1 MEPEDPTQ
9 QTVNAAGAD
18 DPVFWVG
25 IGASAGGLEALRNL
39 VRNLPPVLSATY
51 IVTQHMAPH
60 HKSMLAEII
69 GRETDMPVL
78 DVTDKLKP
86 SANAIY
92 ITPPNSNIIVE
103 NGLLRLIDPSP
114 APAAPKPSADL
125 FFTTLAEAKGDR
137 AIGIVLSGT
146 GSDGSD
152 GVRAIRQNGGITI
165 SQDELTAKYASM
177 PVSALETGCV
187 DLVMSPEEIGAQF
200 SKIVAVPR
208 DLDKLR
214 ASPVNMDSVS
224 ELIQLLLD
232 HSGVNFRHYKSA
244 TFQRRVERRMIAVSA
259 GTLEEYVKV
268 AKASTA
274 EVDLLFRD
282 LLISV
287 TSFFRDTGEFEG
299 IRSHIESIVESKR
312 ESHIRVWVAGTATGE
327 EAYSLAM
334 VFAEVLGGLQAY
346 ERTRI
351 QIFATD
357 IDDRAIEVARRGFY
371 PETSLHEVPKH
382 YIDEYFDEAPGGYTV
397 KKSLREKVIFSVHN
411 LAQDPPFLNLDMVSC
426 RNLLIY
432 FQPLLQAHVFAR
444 FHYSLLPHGLLFLG
458 KSETVA
464 AAESLFRMSGQFKH
478 IFYQRPTADRGEIRE
493 KAFTPRSGASMASQT
508 QAPGGGQAFPPP
520 EARDLALATARFE
533 SLVSALGP
541 DALLVSSE
549 LNILKAY
556 GDVSRYIGV
565 AAGPVDTT
573 AASLLIEPFSQDVRV
588 AVPSALRQGVTIQ
601 GLARQIPEKPSHRH
615 RITVYPI
622 NEGIGDVGEST
633 ALVVFTE
640 WEEDSIVV
648 DQSGEEGENAAA
660 NSEAIQQLSREL
672 AIAQTNLQHTVEE
685 LETSNEELQAL
696 NEELQSSNEE
706 LQSTNEELETSN
718 EELQSTNEELST
730 VNEELQV
737 NSQQL
742 NSVNQSLQSIL
753 DNVAVPMLVVDRQL
767 NITHSSSAS
776 QELFGV
782 SPDLV
787 LPHVTRCQLPPGYP
801 ELSSSITQAMELGR
815 RVDIDIEQSEASAH
829 MSVVP
834 HFSAS
839 GEMVGAIVLITDNT
853 AALRERNRQLS
864 AAAHIA
870 GLGHFALDLKS
881 GRGSISDELYGI
893 IGIDKPAIGEPTPS
907 LTDFVHPENV
917 DDLIV
922 AGRELRD
929 NGLPFEM
936 QIRLLR
942 GTGEEGMVKVVAMPG
957 VDAEG
962 AVIGIMGV
970 VLDVTE
976 QNAKEKQL
984 VNTLAE
990 LSRSNEELNRFS
1002 YVCSH
1007 DMKEPVRMIEQLSAM
1022 LLDRDIIENEDERGE
1037 VINRITKNMGRL
1049 RQIIDSLLAYSRI
1062 DAKVE
1067 ETVIDLRDVVEDI
1080 DETLS
1085 LAITEHNAEIV
1096 VGELPSVEGAR
1107 VHFTQLFQNLIGNSL
1122 KFNDKEQPVVKVSAF
1137 GRGSDTIL
1145 VVEDNG
1151 PGVPDE
1157 AKEKIFGLFDRLHR
1171 QDEIDGIG
1179 LGLSICQRIVSQYQG
1194 DIICI
1199 DSDLGGAR
1207 FEITLP
1213 ERR

>member
-1 MEPEDPTQ
+1 MADNESSTEIVHQND
-9 QTVNAAGAD
+9 D
-18 DPVFWVG
+18 DPAFWVG

-78 DVTDKLKP
+78 DVTDRLKP
-86 SANAIY
+86 SSNAIY

-103 NGLLRLIDPSP
+103 HGLLRLIDPSP

-125 FFTTLAEAKGDR
+125 FFTTLAEAKGES
-137 AIGIVLSGT
+137 AVGIVLSGT

-152 GVRAIRQNGGITI
+152 GIRAIRQNGGITI
-165 SQDELTAKYASM
+165 AQDELTAKYASM

-187 DLVMSPEEIGAQF
+187 DLIMSPEEIGAQF
-200 SKIVAVPR
+200 SKIVAMPR

-268 AKASTA
+268 AKASIA

-334 VFAEVLGGLQAY
+334 IFAEVLGGLQAY

-357 IDDRAIEVARRGFY
+357 IDDRAIQVARRGFY
-371 PETSLHEVPKH
+371 PETSLHEVPQH
-382 YIDEYFDEAPGGYTV
+382 YIDEYFDAAPGGYNV
-397 KKSLREKVIFSVHN
+397 KKTLREKVIFSVHN
-411 LAQDPPFLNLDMVSC
+411 LAQDPPFLSLDMVSC

-432 FQPLLQAHVFAR
+432 FQSSLQAHVFAR
-444 FHYSLLPHGLLFLG
+444 FHYALLPHGLLFLG

-478 IFYQRPTADRGEIRE
+478 IFYQRPAADRGEIRE
-493 KAFTPRSGASMASQT
+493 KAFARRT
-508 QAPGGGQAFPPP
+508 APPLTTAAPTGQKYPPP
-520 EARDLALATARFE
+520 EAHELALANARFK
-533 SLVSALGP
+533 SLVSAIGP
-541 DALLVSSE
+541 DALLVSAE
-549 LNILKAY
+549 LQILKAY

-588 AVPSALRQGVTIQ
+588 AVPSALRQNSTIQ
-601 GLARQIPEKPSHRH
+601 GLARQMPDKPDHRH

-622 NEGIGDVGEST
+622 NEGIGEVGEPT

-640 WEEDSIVV
+640 WEEESLA
-648 DQSGEEGENAAA
+648 DQLGPDTATSEAS
-660 NSEAIQQLSREL
+660 SEAIQQLSREL

-742 NSVNQSLQSIL
+742 NTVNQSLQSIL
-753 DNVAVPMLVVDRQL
+753 DNVAIPMLVVDRQL

-801 ELSSSITQAMELGR
+801 DLSSSITQAMELGKR
-815 RVDIDIEQSEASAH
+815 IDVDIEQSDQSAH

-834 HFSAS
+834 HFSAA

-853 AALRERNRQLS
+853 SALRERNRQLS
-864 AAAHIA
+864 AAARIA
-870 GLGHFALDLKS
+870 GLGHFAIDLS
-881 GRGSISDELYGI
+881 GNRRSLSDELYEI
-893 IGIDKPAIGEPTPS
+893 IGETKPPAGEDPPE
-907 LTDFVHPENV
+907 LTDFIHPDDV
-917 DDLIV
+917 DELLSV
-922 AGRELRD
+922 GRELRD
-929 NGLPFEM
+929 HGKPFEVQAKM
-936 QIRLLR
+936 LR
-942 GTGEEGMVKVVAMPG
+942 SDGGERNVRIVAMPG
-957 VDAEG
+957 LDSSHKV
-962 AVIGIMGV
+962 VGIMGV
-970 VLDVTE
+970 VLDITD
-976 QNAKEKQL
+976 QTHKEEQL

-1007 DMKEPVRMIEQLSAM
+1007 DMKEPVRMIEQLSEM
-1022 LLDRDIIENEDERGE
+1022 LLDSTIIEDHAQRSD
-1037 VINRITKNMGRL
+1037 VISRITKNMGRL

-1067 ETVIDLRDVVEDI
+1067 ESVIDLREVMTDI

-1085 LAITEHNAEIV
+1085 LAITEQNAELV
-1096 VGELPSVEGAR
+1096 LGDLPSVRGAR

-1122 KFNDKEQPVVKVSAF
+1122 KFNDKDTPIVKVSASSE
-1137 GRGSDTIL
+1137 GGYTVL

-1151 PGVPDE
+1151 PGVPE
-1157 AKEKIFGLFDRLHR
+1157 ESRTKIFGLFDRLHR

-1179 LGLSICQRIVSQYQG
+1179 LGLSICQRIVAQYQG
-1194 DIICI
+1194 TIVCD
-1199 DSDLGGAR
+1199 DSEMGGAR
-1207 FEITLP
+1207 FEISLP
-1213 ERR
+1213 ER